1 MILRIETLQEACK
14 NILTAV
20 DSNELSAI
28 TETLELVTKNG
39 NLYMNVTNREYFVQ
53 VEIPV
58 GDDVEL
64 HATVNANLFLRL
76 ISHTTTDTVELNVV
90 DSNLIVK
97 ANGTYKIPLIF
108 DGDALLEL
116 PHIEINNV
124 TNEFSISTDIL
135 KSILNYNSKELVKG
149 TISKSVQK
157 LYYVDDKGCITFTNG
172 ACVNSFTL
180 EQPIK
185 LLFNNRLVKL
195 FKLFTEP
202 NVNFTVGFDPI
213 SEDII
218 QTKVKFKSKDI
229 SLTAILSCDDKL
241 LSGVPVAAI
250 RGRAS
255 GEYPYSI
262 NINKEAMLQTI
273 SRLLLF
279 NSTAG
284 TSAAV
289 IKPYSTFEFGKDSVT
304 IYDVKKENKEV
315 ISYNNSLINCEEPY
329 TAILD
334 LSELKVTLESC
345 SEPYLNINFG
355 DSQALVISRGNI
367 SNIIPECH
375 LN

>member
-28 TETLELVTKNG
+28 TETLELVTKDG

-108 DGDALLEL
+108 DGDELLEL
-116 PHIEINNV
+116 PQIEINNV
-124 TNEFSISTDIL
+124 TNEFSISTDVL

-218 QTKVKFKSKDI
+218 QTKVKFKSKGI

-241 LSGVPVAAI
+241 LAGVPVTAI

-304 IYDVKKENKEV
+304 IYDIKKENKEV
-315 ISYNNSLINCEEPY
+315 ISYKYSLINCEEPY

-355 DSQALVISRGNI
+355 DSQALVITRGNI